1 MAHEGE
7 ISHRSKET
15 QERVFRIAQRDGL
28 TLKAISLD
36 SGIPYSTLR
45 SYAGN
50 NGETAEMP
58 VSALFRLVG
67 VIPDELLSLLLPEG
81 RAIVQVP
88 ADIDHDALAEAV
100 ADYLHTKNR
109 FHRED
114 SECGPAIGPN
124 ENDTLNC
131 KVVNLPI
138 RGSVAA

>member
-67 VIPDELLSLLLPEG
+67 VIPDELLSLMLPEG

-88 ADIDHDALAEAV
+88 ADIDHDEVANAM
-100 ADYLHTKNR
+100 ADYLAEKQHA
-109 FHRED
+109 HHPESPAGREIAPCED
-114 SECGPAIGPN
+114 N
-124 ENDTLNC
+124 VL
-131 KVVNLPI
+131 
-138 RGSVAA
+138 RGKFARVRAA